1 VGGIDMTDDA
11 PLATVIDGAVELA
24 HPEGVGLHPATV
36 APAGWR
42 VFALRFWR
50 GLLWSLAALVS

>member
-1 VGGIDMTDDA
+1 MTDDA